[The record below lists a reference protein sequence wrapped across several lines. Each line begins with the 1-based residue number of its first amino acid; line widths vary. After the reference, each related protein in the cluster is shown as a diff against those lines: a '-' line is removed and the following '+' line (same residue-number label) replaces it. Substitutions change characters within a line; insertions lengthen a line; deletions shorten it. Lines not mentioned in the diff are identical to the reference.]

1 MNIIIADDHAMFRFG
16 LVQTLKLIFPD
27 VNAIEFENGNG
38 VVRFFEEQNRAD
50 LILLDI
56 DMPIKNGIDTAREV
70 REIQPDVF
78 IVVLSMHN
86 DAEIVEM
93 AFYNGVNGYLLKE
106 NSSKDLEECIRTIF
120 KGERFLAPSLVQNPR
135 SLLLQKNRLI
145 DSVPNLQTLTKTERK
160 VLKLISQKYNS
171 SDIAEL
177 MNITVNSVENYR
189 NRICRKLDLDAKH
202 NSLLMWALEYRFLL

>member
-27 VNAIEFENGNG
+27 VNAIEFENGIG
-38 VVRFFEEQNRAD
+38 VVRFFEEKNRAD

-56 DMPIKNGIDTAREV
+56 DMPLKNGMDTAREV

-86 DAEIVEM
+86 DTEIVEM

-106 NSSKDLEECIRTIF
+106 NSSKDLEECINTIF
-120 KGERFLAPSLVQNPR
+120 KGERFLSPSLIQNPR
-135 SLLLQKNRLI
+135 SLLLQKNKLV